1 MKFTAEEL
9 DLIVNA
15 LRYTIENG
23 YTFQDDDDIKNEY
36 EQMHKLLDKV
46 YEYCIC
52 WLVVGLLGES
62 DEQIR
67 SDDSIPW

>member
-46 YEYCIC
+46 LDI
-52 WLVVGLLGES
+52 
-62 DEQIR
+62 
-67 SDDSIPW
+67 